1 MYSQRWSSLSI
12 SITEGRD
19 ICRNNPHAVLGIY
32 DILILEYI
40 GGATK
45 IDLGI
50 YWSYTLTC
58 YPLPLNSKGHFL
70 SEEQKGFITSLTQLT
85 KTTLFHHFLTGFPA
99 DFLIHI
105 VQRTLR
111 TVTIKI
117 ENIAPGETEEI
128 IWKVEESNE
137 VNTKHVHGKNGPIK
151 TLIENLLPNSKIQV
165 MMRDSSVS
173 SKASTLGKFVSR
185 YP

>member
-1 MYSQRWSSLSI
+1 M
-12 SITEGRD
+12 
-19 ICRNNPHAVLGIY
+19 
-32 DILILEYI
+32 
-40 GGATK
+40 
-45 IDLGI
+45 
-50 YWSYTLTC
+50 
-58 YPLPLNSKGHFL
+58 
-70 SEEQKGFITSLTQLT
+70 
-85 KTTLFHHFLTGFPA
+85 FHHFLTGFPA

-128 IWKVEESNE
+128 IWKVEGSNE

-151 TLIENLLPNSKIQV
+151 TLIENLLPNSQIQV

-185 YP
+185 YQAKNLTKGCKELQQNVLAVN